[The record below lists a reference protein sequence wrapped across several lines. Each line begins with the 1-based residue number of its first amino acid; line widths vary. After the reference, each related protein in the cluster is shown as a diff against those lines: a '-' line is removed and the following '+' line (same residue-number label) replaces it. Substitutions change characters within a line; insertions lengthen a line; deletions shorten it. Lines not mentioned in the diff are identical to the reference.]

1 MSEPV
6 LLLLMII
13 VVLFIFLLGLFF
25 PADNQTIVKPQ
36 KKSSTKQTVE
46 IIESFDYHGIKIYQE
61 KGAYNINDNGRIYHF
76 ASLEE
81 LPPKYRRILQEIAHH
96 SRGKPVANSKNV
108 MLESNNGKYTF
119 TDHKG
124 NRQHLKH
131 KSDLS
136 KKFLRL
142 FGGSD

>member
-6 LLLLMII
+6 LLLLMI
-13 VVLFIFLLGLFF
+13 VVVFLIFLLGLFF
-25 PADNQTIVKPQ
+25 PVQNETIVKS
-36 KKSSTKQTVE
+36 KKSSPKQTVE

-61 KGAYNINDNGRIYHF
+61 KGAYNINDNGRVYHF
-76 ASLEE
+76 ANLEE
-81 LPPKYRRILQEIAHH
+81 LPAKYKRILQEIAHH
-96 SRGKPVANSKNV
+96 SSGKPAINTKNV

-124 NRQHLKH
+124 NKQRLKA

-136 KKFLRL
+136 EKLLRL
-142 FGGSD
+142 FGGND